1 MRVGSQPGG
10 RVGADAR
17 SVHARTQH
25 LPSRMGLALLLFMQF
40 LLVRVLLLLLLVRRL
55 PVNA

>member
-1 MRVGSQPGG
+1 MHAACMR
-10 RVGADAR
+10 AR
-17 SVHARTQH
+17 QH

-55 PVNA
+55 R